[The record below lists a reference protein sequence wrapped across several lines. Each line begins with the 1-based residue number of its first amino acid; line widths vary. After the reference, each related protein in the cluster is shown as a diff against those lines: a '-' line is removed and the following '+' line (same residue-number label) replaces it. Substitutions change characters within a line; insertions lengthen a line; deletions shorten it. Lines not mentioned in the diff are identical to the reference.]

1 MLAQVL
7 TDEQLRNLSRR
18 QRREMERRQAKERA
32 RLERLVR
39 QAALPVTFDN
49 RSVTASGGFG
59 LLEGFKRAIGFAD
72 LARKHGTIRRHHNCR
87 YSAVRLLDSL
97 VDGVALGLLCFD
109 HMNALKGDP
118 GYRLIKGLDDVP
130 DERTLR
136 YFLAHL
142 DPEDVD
148 KLRAVN
154 QALLH
159 HKARTESPRS
169 VWLDVD
175 DTVMTV
181 FGDQEGAEVGYNPR
195 YRGRL
200 SYKAKVAFVAG
211 SAELVN
217 ADLYGGKTASN
228 SGFLPFLQ
236 QTLALM
242 PLRTVV
248 EGVRMDKG
256 FFDEANFTFLED
268 RCLLYVCKVPLKPS
282 IRKIIAHLDARKAW
296 RRLDDTYAVAEIRVP
311 LPSWERARR
320 FVLVRETVRPAS
332 TGAQLALGV
341 ETFDYEVMVT
351 NLDDR
356 APEEVW
362 RWYNQ
367 RATVENRI
375 DELKTGLGLDRNSQH
390 EMNRNKAFMWLKILA
405 YNLVNWFRA
414 ALLPEDASRHEVP
427 TIRRRVLNVP
437 GNVVGNGRY
446 RHIRLAP
453 NGWLDAVIAHVKAKL
468 RELVAL
474 VAWLNVVPT

>member
-7 TDEQLRNLSRR
+7 TDEQLQTMSR
-18 QRREMERRQAKERA
+18 QRRRDLERRQAKERA
-32 RLERLVR
+32 RLDRLVR
-39 QAALPVTFDN
+39 QADLPVTFDN

-59 LLEGFKRAIGFAD
+59 LLEGFKRAIGFVD
-72 LARKHGTIRRHHNCR
+72 LARKHGTVQRRHNCR
-87 YSAVRLLDSL
+87 YTAVRLLDSL
-97 VDGVALGLLCFD
+97 VDGIALGLLRFD

-118 GYRLIKGLDDVP
+118 GYRLIKGLDHVP

-136 YFLAHL
+136 YFLARL
-142 DPEDVD
+142 GPEDVD
-148 KLRAVN
+148 KLRSFN
-154 QALLH
+154 QVLLCQ
-159 HKARTESPRS
+159 KARTEPPRS

-181 FGDQEGAEVGYNPR
+181 FGDQEGAEIGYNPR
-195 YRGRL
+195 YRGRP

-217 ADLYGGKTASN
+217 ADLLGGKTASN
-228 SGFLPFLQ
+228 GGFLPFFE
-236 QTLALM
+236 QTLAAM
-242 PLRTVV
+242 PPRTVV

-282 IRKIIAHLDARKAW
+282 IRKIIAHLDAHKAW
-296 RRLDDTYAVAEIRVP
+296 RRLDETYAVAEIRVP
-311 LPSWERARR
+311 LPFWERARR
-320 FVLVRETVRPAS
+320 FVLVRETVQPS
-332 TGAQLALGV
+332 GTGAQLALGV
-341 ETFDYEVMVT
+341 ETHDYEVMVT
-351 NLDDR
+351 NWDDPP
-356 APEEVW
+356 PEEVW

-375 DELKTGLGLDRNSQH
+375 DEMKTGLGLDRNSQH
-390 EMNRNKAFMWLKILA
+390 EMNRNKVFMWLKILA
-405 YNLVNWFRA
+405 YNLVNWFRS

-453 NGWLDAVIAHVKAKL
+453 NGWLEAVIAHVKANL

-474 VAWLNVVPT
+474 MAWLNVAPT